1 VSHHATYT
9 EYDVS
14 VPKHPT
20 PPYFAA
26 KAELDPFFIH
36 LLLRKLIIKGF
47 TMLMTISSLVSS
59 SVDTLQRAA
68 QNVKDLISVGT
79 GAIYNAL
86 QTLFSHHQPTPS
98 RPVNL
103 TEHAILIPLHGY
115 HQKLSITAPSSLP
128 GYDTHVASLPAELIE
143 MIQGFCSNED
153 LLSLTSV
160 NQAALASRF
169 CNPRLQKLSFNTIKD
184 TKQFLAY
191 CQAGQDRQ
199 AQALMVEKKPKI
211 RTWLTSAL
219 SPHTTTRFISLN
231 QEYLQAVK
239 ALTLTLSDPFT
250 AEEYDLLFSFLPEL
264 QQLTVY
270 FEGDN
275 PTDLGSLLKATQHLN
290 LHDLAIVQPRYTS
303 YGFPRNTSY
312 SESSVKVE
320 DHLPDELWQLTT
332 LKTLIISGFR
342 NIYSISEDIGRLT
355 ELKSLTLEDMGSLKT
370 LPVSLEQLDKLEA
383 LTLREL
389 YNITAL
395 PEEMGQ
401 LKALKSLTLWDIH
414 KLEAL
419 PASFGQL
426 DKLEA
431 LTLRELYNITALPE
445 EMGQLKALKS
455 LTLREIH
462 KLEALPAS
470 FGQLHKLEALT
481 LRHLNITALPEEMG
495 QFKSLKSLEISY
507 SPKLKALAEGF
518 LQLDKLETII
528 FL

>member
-1 VSHHATYT
+1 MCQCPSTPLHH
-9 EYDVS
+9 
-14 VPKHPT
+14 
-20 PPYFAA
+20 YFAA

-36 LLLRKLIIKGF
+36 LLLQKLIIKGF

-59 SVDTLQRAA
+59 SIDTLQRAA
-68 QNVKDLISVGT
+68 QNVKDLISAGT

-86 QTLFSHHQPTPS
+86 QTLFAHHQPTPS

-191 CQAGQDRQ
+191 CQAVQEKE

-231 QEYLQAVK
+231 QEYLQAVN
-239 ALTLTLSDPFT
+239 AVTLTLSDPFT
-250 AEEYDLLFSFLPEL
+250 AEEYDLLFSSLPEL
-264 QQLTVY
+264 QQLTIH

-275 PTDLGSLLKATQHLN
+275 PIDLGSLLKATQHLN
-290 LHDLAIVQPRYTS
+290 LHDLAIVQSSYTS

-332 LKTLIISGFR
+332 LKTLIIQGFTKVV
-342 NIYSISEDIGRLT
+342 SIPEDIGRLT
-355 ELKSLTLEDMGSLKT
+355 ELKSLTLWDMHSLKV
-370 LPVSLEQLDKLEA
+370 LPASLEQLHKLEA
-383 LTLREL
+383 LTLSGL
-389 YNITAL
+389 NISTL

-401 LKALKSLTLWDIH
+401 LKALKSLM
-414 KLEAL
+414 
-419 PASFGQL
+419 
-426 DKLEA
+426 
-431 LTLRELYNITALPE
+431 LRH
-445 EMGQLKALKS
+445 
-455 LTLREIH
+455 IH

-481 LRHLNITALPEEMG
+481 LRGLYNITALPEEMG
-495 QFKSLKSLEISY
+495 QLKSLKSLEISY
-507 SPKLKALAEGF
+507 SPKLKALAEDF